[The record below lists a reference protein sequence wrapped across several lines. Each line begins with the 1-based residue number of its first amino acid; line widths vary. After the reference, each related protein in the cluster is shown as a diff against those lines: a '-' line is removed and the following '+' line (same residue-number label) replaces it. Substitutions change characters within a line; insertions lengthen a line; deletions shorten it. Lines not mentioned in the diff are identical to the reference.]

1 MDNTVEAKLKELII
15 KNLLMKVS
23 AQDITDETDL
33 VRDFV
38 LDSLQ
43 MLRLIWDIEIAFGI
57 SIQNQDSMVKL
68 VANYKLLKEY
78 VLKRVSESTAMP
90 AGIEKNV

>member
-1 MDNTVEAKLKELII
+1 MDNTVESKLKELII

-23 AQDITDETDL
+23 AEDITDETDL

-43 MLRLIWDIEIAFGI
+43 MLRLVWDIEITFGI
-57 SIQNQDSMVKL
+57 SIQNQDSMVNL
-68 VANYKLLKEY
+68 VSKYKLLKDY
-78 VLKRVSESTAMP
+78 VLERVTE
-90 AGIEKNV
+90 

>member
-15 KNLLMKVS
+15 KNLLMNVS
-23 AQDITDETDL
+23 AEDITDETDL

-43 MLRLIWDIEIAFGI
+43 MLRLVWDIEIAFGI

-68 VANYKLLKEY
+68 VSKYKILKEY
-78 VLKRVSESTAMP
+78 VLKRLS
-90 AGIEKNV
+90 EKNV

>member
-1 MDNTVEAKLKELII
+1 MDNTVESKLKELII

-23 AQDITDETDL
+23 AEDITDETDL

-43 MLRLIWDIEIAFGI
+43 MLRLVWDIEIAFGI

-68 VANYKLLKEY
+68 VAKYKMLKEY
-78 VLKRVSESTAMP
+78 VMKRVSEKIAIPTRT
-90 AGIEKNV
+90 EKNV

>member
-1 MDNTVEAKLKELII
+1 MDSTVEAKLKELII
-15 KNLLMKVS
+15 KNLLMNVS
-23 AQDITDETDL
+23 EEDITDETDL

-43 MLRLIWDIEIAFGI
+43 MLRLVWDIEIAFGI

-68 VANYKLLKEY
+68 VSKYKLLKEY
-78 VLKRVSESTAMP
+78 VLKRLS
-90 AGIEKNV
+90 EKNV

>member
-15 KNLLMKVS
+15 KNLLMNVS
-23 AQDITDETDL
+23 EEDITDETDL

-43 MLRLIWDIEIAFGI
+43 MLRLVWDIEIAFGI

-68 VANYKLLKEY
+68 VSKYKLLKEY
-78 VLKRVSESTAMP
+78 VLKRLS
-90 AGIEKNV
+90 EKNV